1 VALCRARKKQL
12 RGKLLRHFNHV
23 FTATGNFCLATGD
36 VRRRASRIPAS
47 PVNAFTDALMKLGPM
62 RLFAALGITAIV
74 AAAVFAVV
82 FRVGGEEKALLFS
95 NVEMSEAGEIASRL
109 EAANIPY
116 ELKGDGTTIMVPRS
130 KVLSARLML
139 AEDGL
144 PSQGSVGYEIFDR
157 QDALGAT
164 QFQQNINRLRA
175 LEGELARTIASIH
188 GVERARVHLVLPEKQ
203 LFAQERDQPSASIV
217 LKVGGGALSAGQ
229 VRAIRNLVAS
239 AVPGLAVN
247 RVTIA
252 DDDGRL
258 LAAAEDDASGAAGA
272 EAMDERKAGIEER
285 LRKEVQAIVE
295 SVVGPGAARV
305 QVSADIDFN
314 RVTSTSQT
322 FDPEG
327 RVVRETNSSEESSKG
342 AGPGGGGASASR
354 NVPDGTGEN
363 TSGGGDESERTEENV
378 KYEISNTTKTEIVEG
393 GRIKRLSVAVAVD
406 GVTTPGAEGQPAA
419 WAARDA
425 QELERITA
433 LVKSAVGFDEARGD
447 KVEVVNL
454 KFARAP
460 TEGTEAAK
468 PSLFSFGKDD
478 IMRGAEILAALIAS
492 LAVIF
497 FVLRPLIGG
506 LLKPPGASGGP
517 GLLPSPAGGG
527 GLMAGGGMGAIP
539 PPLAGALP
547 APAGGMAVESTLDVA
562 RINGQLNTSTVK
574 RVAEVIE
581 QHPEESAQILRTWL
595 SERA

>member
-1 VALCRARKKQL
+1 
-12 RGKLLRHFNHV
+12 
-23 FTATGNFCLATGD
+23 
-36 VRRRASRIPAS
+36 
-47 PVNAFTDALMKLGPM
+47 MKLGPM
-62 RLFAALGITAIV
+62 RLFAALGVTAIV
-74 AAAVFAVV
+74 AAAVFALV

-95 NVEMSEAGEIASRL
+95 GVELSEAGEISSRL
-109 EAANIPY
+109 DGAGIPY

-139 AEDGL
+139 SEDGL
-144 PSQGSVGYEIFDR
+144 PSRGSVGYEIFDR

-175 LEGELARTIASIH
+175 LEGELARTIASIQ

-203 LFAQERDQPSASIV
+203 LFAQERDQPTASIV
-217 LKVGGGALSAGQ
+217 LSVAGGALSAGQ
-229 VRAIRNLVAS
+229 VRAVRNLVAS

-258 LAAAEDDASGAAGA
+258 LAAAEDDTSGAAGA
-272 EAMDERKAGIEER
+272 EAMDERKAGLEER
-285 LRKEVQAIVE
+285 LRKEVQDIVE

-305 QVSADIDFN
+305 QVSADVDFN

-327 RVVRETNSSEESSKG
+327 RVVRETNSTEESTKSG
-342 AGPGGGGASASR
+342 ATGGGGASATR
-354 NVPDGTGEN
+354 NLPDGAGEN
-363 TSGGGDESERTEENV
+363 ASGGGDESERTEEKV
-378 KYEISNTTKTEIVEG
+378 RYEISNTTKTEIIEG

-454 KFARAP
+454 KFARTAV
-460 TEGTEAAK
+460 EGTESGK
-468 PSLFSFGKDD
+468 PSMFSFGKDD
-478 IMRGAEILAALIAS
+478 IMRGVEILAALIAS
-492 LAVIF
+492 IAVIF
-497 FVLRPLIGG
+497 FVLRPLVAGMIAPPGSAGAGAGG
-506 LLKPPGASGGP
+506 LLTGPGGAGAVSGVSGAGGP
-517 GLLPSPAGGG
+517 LP
-527 GLMAGGGMGAIP
+527 P

-547 APAGGMAVESTLDVA
+547 APAGMSVVDSTLDIA
-562 RINGQLNTSTVK
+562 RINGQVNATSVK

-581 QHPEESAQILRTWL
+581 QHPDESAQILRTWL

>member
-1 VALCRARKKQL
+1 M
-12 RGKLLRHFNHV
+12 
-23 FTATGNFCLATGD
+23 
-36 VRRRASRIPAS
+36 
-47 PVNAFTDALMKLGPM
+47 NAFTDALLKLGPM
-62 RLFAALGITAIV
+62 RLFAALGLTAVV
-74 AAAVFAVV
+74 AAAVFALV

-95 NVEMSEAGEIASRL
+95 NVEMGEAGEIASRL
-109 EAANIPY
+109 EAADIPY

-139 AEDGL
+139 SEDGL
-144 PSQGSVGYEIFDR
+144 PSRGSVGYEIFDR

-175 LEGELARTIASIH
+175 LEGELARTIASIQ

-203 LFAQERDQPSASIV
+203 LFAQERDHPTASIV
-217 LKVGGGALSAGQ
+217 LSVAGGALSAGQ
-229 VRAIRNLVAS
+229 VRAVRNLVAS

-272 EAMDERKAGIEER
+272 EAMDERRVGIEER
-285 LRKEVQAIVE
+285 LRKEVQNIVE

-305 QVSADIDFN
+305 QVSADVDFN
-314 RVTSTSQT
+314 RVTQTSQT

-327 RVVRETNSSEESSKG
+327 RVARETTSTEESSKG
-342 AGPGGGGASASR
+342 GGPGGGSASASR
-354 NVPDGTGEN
+354 NVPDGAGSDSGAGGE
-363 TSGGGDESERTEENV
+363 ESERTEENV
-378 KYEISNTTKTEIVEG
+378 RYEISNTTKTEIIEG

-406 GVTTPGAEGQPAA
+406 GVTTPGAEGQPST

-425 QELERITA
+425 EELARITA

-460 TEGTEAAK
+460 TEGAEAEK
-468 PSLFSFGKDD
+468 PSMFSFGKDD
-478 IMRGAEILAALIAS
+478 IMRGVEILAALIAS
-492 LAVIF
+492 MAVIF
-497 FVLRPLIGG
+497 FVLRPLVAGMINPAGAPGAAG
-506 LLKPPGASGGP
+506 LLTGP
-517 GLLPSPAGGG
+517 GGAGALAGG
-527 GLMAGGGMGAIP
+527 AGMGGALA

-547 APAGGMAVESTLDVA
+547 APAG
-562 RINGQLNTSTVK
+562 
-574 RVAEVIE
+574 
-581 QHPEESAQILRTWL
+581 
-595 SERA
+595 